1 MSETSPKLR
10 AELDGIPTYKPGRPA
25 ATGGPVAYKL
35 SSNENPYPPL
45 PGVLESVLAA
55 AHEFNRYP
63 DMACSSLMEE
73 LANRF
78 GVPASHLAT
87 GTGSVGVA
95 QQLLQATAGPG
106 DEVIYAWRSFEA
118 YPIITQVSGATSVQ
132 VPLTAGE
139 EHDLDA
145 MADAITDRT
154 RLIFVCNPNNPTGTV
169 VRRAALERF
178 LDRVP
183 SDVLVVLDEAYREFI
198 RDAEVPDGVEIYRE
212 RPNVAVL
219 RTFSKAYGLA
229 GLRVGFAIA
238 HEPVA
243 LALRKTAVPFG
254 VTQLAQNA
262 AVASLRAEDEL
273 LGRVGSLVCERTRVY
288 DCLVKQG
295 WTVPQ
300 TQANF
305 VWLRLGERTVDFAAA
320 CERAGVTVRPFPGE
334 GVRITIG
341 EPEANDLF
349 LHVAEVFHRE
359 M

>member
-10 AELDGIPTYKPGRPA
+10 AVLDGIPTYKPGKPA
-25 ATGGPVAYKL
+25 AAGGPVAYKL

-45 PGVLESVLAA
+45 PGVLEDVIAA
-55 AHEFNRYP
+55 AGNFNRYP
-63 DMACSSLMEE
+63 DMACTGLMNE

-78 GVPASHLAT
+78 GVPVSHIAT

-95 QQLLQATAGPG
+95 QSLLQSTSGPG

-118 YPIITQVSGATSVQ
+118 YPIITRISGATAVE
-132 VPLTAGE
+132 VPLTDGDV
-139 EHDLDA
+139 HDLDA
-145 MADAITDRT
+145 MADAITERT
-154 RLIFVCNPNNPTGTV
+154 RLIFVCNPNNPTGTA

-183 SDVLVVLDEAYREFI
+183 SDVLVVLDEAYREFV
-198 RDAEVPDGVEIYRE
+198 RDEDVPDGIELYRG

-229 GLRVGFAIA
+229 GLRVGFAVA

-243 LALRKTAVPFG
+243 AALRKTAVPFG
-254 VTQLAQNA
+254 VSQLAQDA

-273 LGRVGSLVCERTRVY
+273 LGRVGSLVCERKRVY
-288 DCLVKQG
+288 EALVGQG
-295 WTVPQ
+295 WTVPD

-305 VWLRLGERTVDFAAA
+305 VWMRLGERTADFAAA
-320 CERAGVTVRPFPGE
+320 CEKAGVVVRPFAGE
-334 GVRITIG
+334 GLRVTIG
-341 EPEANDLF
+341 EDEANDIF
-349 LHVAEVFHRE
+349 LHTAQEFLKGL
-359 M
+359 

>member
-25 ATGGPVAYKL
+25 AADGPVAFKL

-45 PGVLESVLAA
+45 PGVMETAIAA
-55 AHEFNRYP
+55 AHTFNRYP
-63 DMACSSLMEE
+63 DMACTALVNE
-73 LANRF
+73 LADRF
-78 GVPASHLAT
+78 GVPVEHLAT

-95 QQLLQATAGPG
+95 QSLVQATSGPG
-106 DEVIYAWRSFEA
+106 DEIVYAWRSFEA
-118 YPIITQVSGATSVQ
+118 YPIISQISGAASVR

-139 EHDLDA
+139 VHDLDA
-145 MADAITDRT
+145 MADAVTERT

-169 VRRAALERF
+169 VRRAELERF

-183 SDVLVVLDEAYREFI
+183 SDVLVVLDEAYREFN
-198 RDAEVPDGVEIYRE
+198 RDPEVPDGVEIYRD

-243 LALRKTAVPFG
+243 AALRKTAVPFG
-254 VTQLAQNA
+254 VSQLAQDA

-273 LGRVGSLVCERTRVY
+273 LGRVGSLVCERTRVHET
-288 DCLVKQG
+288 LVKQG
-295 WTVPQ
+295 WTVPP

-305 VWLRLGERTVDFAAA
+305 VWLRLGERTVEFAAA
-320 CERAGVTVRPFPGE
+320 CEKAGVMVRPFPGE

-341 EPEANDLF
+341 EDEANDLF
-349 LHVAEVFHRE
+349 LRTADAFRNGG
-359 M
+359 